1 MSQLEILRSA
11 ATNKLIELKNFI
23 EEVDSRLNKEDHFYL
38 SKIVEELKYHGI
50 GDEGIE
56 LFQAMCSTAY
66 QMNGIGERW
75 QAILL
80 VLFAAEYADNSDQ
93 NDSDFETGHWGY

>member
-50 GDEGIE
+50 GEQ
-56 LFQAMCSTAY
+56 LT
-66 QMNGIGERW
+66 R
-75 QAILL
+75 
-80 VLFAAEYADNSDQ
+80 
-93 NDSDFETGHWGY
+93 